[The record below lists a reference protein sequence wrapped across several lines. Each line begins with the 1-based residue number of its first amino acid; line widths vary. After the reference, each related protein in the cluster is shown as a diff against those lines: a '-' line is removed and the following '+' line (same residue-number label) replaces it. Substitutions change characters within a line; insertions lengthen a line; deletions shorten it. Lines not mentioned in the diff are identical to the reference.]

1 VGQGIFADL
10 WNPSESDR
18 WSSSDLESRIYSAR
32 LLGAAEPDLGS
43 SIGRAAS
50 VKILEKNLFGQ
61 VSELLFVQA
70 AGTDFAELEVDQF
83 VPLRRDHLLR
93 LLRLS
98 DLSEQ
103 ELARQLRLASNEPSS
118 AVPTTNALLHAIIPA
133 KYVDQTGA
141 DAILSLTNT
150 SRAADLI
157 QAVFGESVI
166 LIPYSQSDFGLAKAV
181 AEALENRYTDKLI
194 GLVLAKRGICTFGQT
209 SEESYK
215 RMLSLVNAAEER
227 IRKSLTPARVT
238 RSNARGS
245 FPRTEVVQLRRQ
257 VSEYAGRPMILA
269 SHQSDLL
276 PELMA
281 RPDAFVLVNR
291 GSASPEHHRYF
302 KVPHLVG
309 RDIQALGR
317 RYQADFLGQ
326 TRNAGRERDLTP
338 RVILDPTL
346 GLVTVG
352 REPAEA
358 DFLAEIFRHTIKII
372 LQAEELGG
380 WQPISEF
387 DLSPAATENS
397 PQTGSAEEFAGEVA
411 LITGAASG
419 IGRAT
424 AKTFLAKGA
433 AVVGLD
439 LNPSISALADVP
451 GFLGLPVDVTDEKQI
466 SYVLN
471 QTVQRFGGLDILI
484 LNTGYIPST
493 RKIVDLEPSAWQHA
507 MRVNLDAN
515 FNLLRNCYS
524 LLQESPGG
532 GRIAVISPQ
541 NVAPRG
547 GGAAAYSAAKAALTQ
562 LVRSAAAE
570 WGASRIRVQIVHPH
584 AVFDTGIWTPE
595 ILSQRARARGMT
607 VDDYRR
613 DNFLRTEISSRDVA
627 ELVAAICGS
636 AFKKTTGA
644 QIPIDGGCDRAF

>member
-1 VGQGIFADL
+1 MQSL

-18 WSSSDLESRIYSAR
+18 WSSSDLERRIYSAR
-32 LLGAAEPDLGS
+32 VLGAEPDLGS
-43 SIGRAAS
+43 SVGGAIS
-50 VKILEKNLFGQ
+50 VKVLEKNLFGE
-61 VSELLFVQA
+61 VSELLYVHA
-70 AGTDFAELEVDQF
+70 ADTNFATLEVDQF
-83 VPLRRDHLLR
+83 VPLRRDYLLR
-93 LLRLS
+93 LLRLPG
-98 DLSEQ
+98 LSER
-103 ELARQLRLASNEPSS
+103 ELARQLRLASNEPDSP
-118 AVPTTNALLHAIIPA
+118 APTSNALLHAIIPA
-133 KYVDQTGA
+133 KYVDQTSA

-150 SRAADLI
+150 SRAAELI
-157 QAVFGESVI
+157 QAVFGERVL
-166 LIPYSQSDFGLAKAV
+166 LIPYAQSDFALAKMV
-181 AEALENRYTDKLI
+181 AEALESRHTDALT

-209 SEESYK
+209 PEESYR
-215 RMLSLVNAAEER
+215 RMLGLVNAAEDR
-227 IRKSLTPARVT
+227 IQKSLTPARVT
-238 RSNARGS
+238 RTNVRRS
-245 FPRTEVVQLRRQ
+245 FSRTEVVRLRRQ
-257 VSEYAGRPMILA
+257 ISEFAGRPMILA
-269 SHQSDLL
+269 SHQSELL
-276 PELMA
+276 PELIA
-281 RPDAFVLVNR
+281 RPDALMLLNR
-291 GSASPEHHRYF
+291 GPATPEHHRYF
-302 KVPHLVG
+302 KLSPWVG
-309 RDIQALGR
+309 RDMQAFAK

-326 TRNAGRERDLTP
+326 THHAAQERAPTP

-358 DFLAEIFRHTIKII
+358 DLLAELFRHTIKII

-387 DLSPAATENS
+387 DLSRPAVENTFQ
-397 PQTGSAEEFAGEVA
+397 PGSAREFAGEVA
-411 LITGAASG
+411 LITGSASG

-451 GFLGLPVDVTDEKQI
+451 AFLGLPVDVTDEKQL
-466 SYVLN
+466 SHVLN

-484 LNTGYIPST
+484 LNTAYIPST

-532 GRIAVISPQ
+532 GRIVVISPQ
-541 NVAPRG
+541 NVAPQGR
-547 GGAAAYSAAKAALTQ
+547 GAAAYSAARAALTQ
-562 LVRSAAAE
+562 LVHSAAAE

-613 DNFLRTEISSRDVA
+613 DNFLRTEISSQDVG
-627 ELVAAICGS
+627 ELVATLCGS
-636 AFKKTTGA
+636 AFMKTTGA
-644 QIPIDGGCDRAF
+644 QIPIDGGCEKSF